1 MNKDNIEKFIS
12 YGLNTVQGK
21 KEIRNLSLGINF
33 IFVIGFIYGIVLG
46 GTSRIIGIT
55 MLIISLFSIV
65 TTYIFSH
72 KLSLKNRIIINSII
86 STEMVLNT
94 LLFEFIIYAMLY
106 DLDIFV
112 LFLLIP
118 PVSSFLIYFLIINKE
133 LKKDICNFK
142 EVSKKQTKIFAV
154 LGGIVGV
161 FIAKSF
167 FSNVQQR
174 TALLLLLIFLMFIST
189 VFSFGLINYVK
200 LYYLGKDMEYFE

>member
-1 MNKDNIEKFIS
+1 M
-12 YGLNTVQGK
+12 
-21 KEIRNLSLGINF
+21 
-33 IFVIGFIYGIVLG
+33 
-46 GTSRIIGIT
+46 
-55 MLIISLFSIV
+55 
-65 TTYIFSH
+65 
-72 KLSLKNRIIINSII
+72 
-86 STEMVLNT
+86 
-94 LLFEFIIYAMLY
+94 
-106 DLDIFV
+106 
-112 LFLLIP
+112 
-118 PVSSFLIYFLIINKE
+118 YFLIINKE

-142 EVSKKQTKIFAV
+142 EVSKKRIKIFSM

>member
-55 MLIISLFSIV
+55 MLIISLLSIV

-72 KLSLKNRIIINSII
+72 KLSLKNRIIINSKI

-106 DLDIFV
+106 GLDIFV

-142 EVSKKQTKIFAV
+142 EVSKKRIKIFSM

>member
-21 KEIRNLSLGINF
+21 KEIRNLSLGIDF

-55 MLIISLFSIV
+55 MLIISLLSIV

-72 KLSLKNRIIINSII
+72 KLSLKNRIIINSKI

-106 DLDIFV
+106 GLDIFV

-142 EVSKKQTKIFAV
+142 EVSKKRIKIFSM

>member
-55 MLIISLFSIV
+55 MLTVSLLSIV
-65 TTYIFSH
+65 TTYIFSY

-94 LLFEFIIYAMLY
+94 LLFEFIIYSMLY
-106 DLDIFV
+106 DLDVFV

-142 EVSKKQTKIFAV
+142 EVSKKRIKIFSM

-200 LYYLGKDMEYFE
+200 LHYLNIDSSKL

>member
-33 IFVIGFIYGIVLG
+33 IFVIGFIYGIILG

-55 MLIISLFSIV
+55 MLIISLLSIV
-65 TTYIFSH
+65 TTYILSH
-72 KLSLKNRIIINSII
+72 KLSLKNRIIINSKI

-118 PVSSFLIYFLIINKE
+118 PVSSSLIYFLIINKE

-142 EVSKKQTKIFAV
+142 EVSKKRIKIFSM

-200 LYYLGKDMEYFE
+200 LYYLDKDMEYFE